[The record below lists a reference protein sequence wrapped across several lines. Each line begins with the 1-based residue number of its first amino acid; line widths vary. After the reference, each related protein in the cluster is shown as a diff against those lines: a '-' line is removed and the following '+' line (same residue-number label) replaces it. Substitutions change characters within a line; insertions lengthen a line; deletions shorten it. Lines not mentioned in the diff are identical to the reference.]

1 MDEEP
6 PIFLAYQPYKGPDS
20 IPHVSGDFF
29 GAFFLAANVRAGL
42 MASLAHRLPRRAAPG
57 ARPKRRPQPLPT
69 TPDDS
74 AVPHVPR
81 QGVWQ

>member
-29 GAFFLAANVRAGL
+29 GAFFLAANVRV
-42 MASLAHRLPRRAAPG
+42 MARCHFCLPCVAPQLS
-57 ARPKRRPQPLPT
+57 RPTPALPK
-69 TPDDS
+69 
-74 AVPHVPR
+74 
-81 QGVWQ
+81 